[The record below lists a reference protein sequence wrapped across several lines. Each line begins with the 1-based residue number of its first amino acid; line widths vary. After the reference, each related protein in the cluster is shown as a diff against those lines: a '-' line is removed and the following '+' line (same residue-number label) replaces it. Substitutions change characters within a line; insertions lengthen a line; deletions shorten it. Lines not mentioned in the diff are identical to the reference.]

1 MWWFT
6 GALIAGQCCSMLYQ
20 ARWLPAWKRAFFL
33 FLEPDGWLVWCAPQ
47 SGVAGS
53 EAVIDFPS
61 GCKVCC
67 MFIAKFLHHCHVRKN
82 WCPRTRLC
90 SMYATCYQEPKC
102 SLKGTS
108 WRTPES
114 FSLHFYFQECKSISP
129 KNVVLWLFFPNLNWM
144 LCLHLAVVQFMCQ
157 SHREES
163 FYK

>member
-1 MWWFT
+1 
-6 GALIAGQCCSMLYQ
+6 MLYQ

-53 EAVIDFPS
+53 EAVIDFLS

-82 WCPRTRLC
+82 WCPRTRIC

-114 FSLHFYFQECKSISP
+114 FSLHFYFQECKSVSP

-157 SHREES
+157 SHREGS